1 MGYLDRP
8 LRKQDLLFNE
18 FNITL
23 RDIDKKELNTYIEK
37 LTLFKD
43 FYFLNFY
50 DDQRFP
56 INLSFSINNFIFKLK
71 KIKETIIDEIYKII
85 YYKDFS
91 KINNIYNFIKEFKK
105 DVKNIFKIKFLEDKE
120 NLKKIKLSKD
130 EILFSFDFNIFLS
143 LFVFLLFNNQDLKI
157 YVSNKNLMIMFD
169 IDQKN
174 HKNIKEI
181 VNLFINKNNE
191 INNSYNN
198 RDLFVKISDIKFEV
212 LKDELSKSN
221 RYKIVLSFK
230 LPTGGYATTF
240 IKHITPIN
248 PISST
253 KTKFIQFFD

>member
-130 EILFSFDFNIFLS
+130 EILFSFNFNI
-143 LFVFLLFNNQDLKI
+143 
-157 YVSNKNLMIMFD
+157 
-169 IDQKN
+169 
-174 HKNIKEI
+174 
-181 VNLFINKNNE
+181 
-191 INNSYNN
+191 
-198 RDLFVKISDIKFEV
+198 
-212 LKDELSKSN
+212 
-221 RYKIVLSFK
+221 
-230 LPTGGYATTF
+230 
-240 IKHITPIN
+240 
-248 PISST
+248 
-253 KTKFIQFFD
+253 